1 MRKEENGCRRLET
14 KRILPAEKRLKASG
28 RAWAYTFG
36 MISPKRSRRSVRMTV
51 CVRKPSTGDEEKS
64 KIRVKAYPVRMTIAT
79 LTRLLPM
86 RIVASSRSESL
97 RSSRRA
103 LSAGCSSSLIAS
115 ISDGERE
122 KKATSD
128 EDINAERMSRTAET
142 ASAIHAAQGI
152 TSLMT

>member
-1 MRKEENGCRRLET
+1 
-14 KRILPAEKRLKASG
+14 
-28 RAWAYTFG
+28 
-36 MISPKRSRRSVRMTV
+36 MTV

-97 RSSRRA
+97 RSSRRV

-115 ISDGERE
+115 ISDGDRG

-128 EDINAERMSRTAET
+128 EDMKAERMSRTAET